1 MKMSMNNAKLKKTAG
16 KLMQLRASEGY
27 DGKIRLVSFN
37 LPAIKACPGAGA
49 CKGVCYATQ
58 GRIAIGSAAAV
69 REQNHHDSQV
79 ILDLLGPAA
88 LAVELEALVQ
98 ASKPRKGQLWVR
110 IHDSGDLYSQS
121 YIDAWVQV
129 IKAMPEVSF
138 YAYTKSL
145 HLDLSELEALPNMML
160 VQSVGGKHDSKI
172 DKSKPHS
179 RIFTTHEDRIKA
191 GYLDGNESDMPAM
204 MGETN
209 IGLVYHGT
217 RKMTDAQQRFFAV
230 A

>member
-1 MKMSMNNAKLKKTAG
+1 MKLSMNNAKLKKTAS
-16 KLMQLRASEGY
+16 KM
-27 DGKIRLVSFN
+27 DGKVRIVSFN

-49 CKGVCYATQ
+49 CKAVCYATQ

-69 REQNHHDSQV
+69 REQNHHDCQV
-79 ILDLLGPAA
+79 IIDLLGFEV
-88 LAVELEALVQ
+88 LAVELKALVQ

-110 IHDSGDLYSQS
+110 IHDSGDFFCQDYAS
-121 YIDAWVQV
+121 AWARVV
-129 IKAMPEVSF
+129 EDMPEVRF

-145 HLDLSELEALPNMML
+145 HLDLSKLEALPNMML

-179 RIFTTHEDRIKA
+179 RIFTTHEDRIRA
-191 GYLDGNESDMPAM
+191 GYLDGNESDLPAM
-204 MGETN
+204 MGEIN

-217 RKMTDAQQRFFAV
+217 RNMTDAQQRFFAV

>member
-16 KLMQLRASEGY
+16 KM
-27 DGKIRLVSFN
+27 DGKVRIVSFN

-49 CKGVCYATQ
+49 CKAVCYATQ

-88 LAVELEALVQ
+88 LAVELETLVQ

-110 IHDSGDLYSQS
+110 IHDSGDLYSQG
-121 YIDAWVQV
+121 YIDAWAQV